1 MTLLSVCVSETKF
14 SKHVVQFNAKKN
26 DSLEEFEIFCR
37 FMKGLCRDASNK
49 LDFMAGDAPLIDE
62 INLLKSYCYTFDE
75 VYVNDFAKEEI
86 KGRYRL
92 ILGVKPEII
101 VINYD
106 KVHNCK
112 EAQLIHDLLNL
123 ITVI

>member
-1 MTLLSVCVSETKF
+1 MVLLSVCVSETKF
-14 SKHVVQFNAKKN
+14 SKHVVHFNAKKN
-26 DSLEEFEIFCR
+26 DSLAEFDIFCN
-37 FMKGLCRDASNK
+37 FMKGLYKDASRK

-92 ILGVKPEII
+92 ILGVKPEIN

-106 KVHNCK
+106 RVHNCN
-112 EAQLIHDLLNL
+112 ETQLIHEMLNL